1 MVPEIITGQRRPACS
16 KKLLD
21 GEQRG
26 LGVQRVE
33 HRLDQQDVG
42 AALDQAA

>member
-1 MVPEIITGQRRPACS
+1 
-16 KKLLD
+16 LLD

-33 HRLDQQDVG
+33 DRFDQQDVG
-42 AALDQAA
+42 AAIGQAADGFEVIGDQRIEVTLR